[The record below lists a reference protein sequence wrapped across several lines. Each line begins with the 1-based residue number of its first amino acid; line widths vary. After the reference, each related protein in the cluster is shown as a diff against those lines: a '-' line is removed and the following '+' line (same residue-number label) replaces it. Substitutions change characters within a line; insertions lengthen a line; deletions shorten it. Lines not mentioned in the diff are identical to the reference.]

1 MTGHRLGKNIF
12 PETVIRVVNY
22 NSQLDTLMQEFRDRV
37 HFDVHGGVHQ
47 VLENL
52 SLDALTYAKGVGL
65 NKEKK
70 CLDGTRTELLN
81 EIVEWISNTA
91 TTATPIF

>member
-1 MTGHRLGKNIF
+1 M
-12 PETVIRVVNY
+12 VIRVVNY
-22 NSQLDTLMQEFRDRV
+22 NSQLDTLMQEFRDCV